1 MHLYIT
7 RGCRGTLP
15 KFLRSKGRRL
25 RRLKASF
32 VRSSQILESG
42 KWKLVGL
49 QQNEVLM
56 NNRHFFNTNYEHV
69 SVLIKSVWCFFSSSN
84 YWNRAHPEAP
94 FSVRFQSHNIPF
106 KRTSS
111 CLSILIWKLQS
122 LERCCIHGDLNTIS
136 DPNLRSKSWWLVEK
150 KGLRRSGFCL
160 GVLECRKERWKASLN
175 IFDLSSN
182 VWRLMI
188 RRFDDCDGVA
198 SHWLAIRFERK
209 LTHSRPR
216 LVSRMKTRRC
226 EQPHT
231 MNSCKQM
238 RNSRFFL
245 ACMSQTCIVWYVCF
259 GGGKGRTV
267 VIPLKLRVTERSA
280 TSLQDL
286 HMRSKMHSTA
296 EPLENNGNR

>member
-1 MHLYIT
+1 MNMFLY
-7 RGCRGTLP
+7 
-15 KFLRSKGRRL
+15 
-25 RRLKASF
+25 
-32 VRSSQILESG
+32 
-42 KWKLVGL
+42 
-49 QQNEVLM
+49 
-56 NNRHFFNTNYEHV
+56 
-69 SVLIKSVWCFFSSSN
+69 WCFFSSSN

-111 CLSILIWKLQS
+111 CLSILIWTQFLTQIWGQRADGWSKKRDCGALGFALEFWNVETSDAKHLWIS
-122 LERCCIHGDLNTIS
+122 LIFHPMFDV
-136 DPNLRSKSWWLVEK
+136 WWLE
-150 KGLRRSGFCL
+150 G
-160 GVLECRKERWKASLN
+160 
-175 IFDLSSN
+175 
-182 VWRLMI
+182 LMI
-188 RRFDDCDGVA
+188 AMAWA

-296 EPLENNGNR
+296 EPLYRKQRK

>member
-7 RGCRGTLP
+7 RGCRATLP
-15 KFLRSKGRRL
+15 KFLRSKAEGFEDWRL
-25 RRLKASF
+25 HSSGHLRFWSLEIGNWSWFTTQWSSNEQQTFFQHKLWTCFCTDVFFHHQIIGTEHILKRLSVSDFNPTIFLLK
-32 VRSSQILESG
+32 
-42 KWKLVGL
+42 GL
-49 QQNEVLM
+49 QVVYQ
-56 NNRHFFNTNYEHV
+56 
-69 SVLIKSVWCFFSSSN
+69 SSL
-84 YWNRAHPEAP
+84 E
-94 FSVRFQSHNIPF
+94 
-106 KRTSS
+106 
-111 CLSILIWKLQS
+111 KLQS

-198 SHWLAIRFERK
+198 SHWLASRFERK

-245 ACMSQTCIVWYVCF
+245 ACMSQRDMYCVIRVLWWW
-259 GGGKGRTV
+259 KGSYGRDSIEVASHRT
-267 VIPLKLRVTERSA
+267 
-280 TSLQDL
+280 
-286 HMRSKMHSTA
+286 
-296 EPLENNGNR
+296 

>member
-111 CLSILIWKLQS
+111 CLSILIWTQFLTQIWGQRADGWS
-122 LERCCIHGDLNTIS
+122 
-136 DPNLRSKSWWLVEK
+136 K
-150 KGLRRSGFCL
+150 KGIAALW
-160 GVLECRKERWKASLN
+160 VLPWS
-175 IFDLSSN
+175 
-182 VWRLMI
+182 
-188 RRFDDCDGVA
+188 
-198 SHWLAIRFERK
+198 
-209 LTHSRPR
+209 
-216 LVSRMKTRRC
+216 
-226 EQPHT
+226 
-231 MNSCKQM
+231 
-238 RNSRFFL
+238 
-245 ACMSQTCIVWYVCF
+245 F
-259 GGGKGRTV
+259 G
-267 VIPLKLRVTERSA
+267 
-280 TSLQDL
+280 
-286 HMRSKMHSTA
+286 M
-296 EPLENNGNR
+296 

>member
-1 MHLYIT
+1 MQGG
-7 RGCRGTLP
+7 RSQN
-15 KFLRSKGRRL
+15 FFDLRP
-25 RRLKASF
+25 KASKIEGWS
-32 VRSSQILESG
+32 VRSSQILEIG
-42 KWKLVGL
+42 HGL

-56 NNRHFFNTNYEHV
+56 NNRYFFNTNYEHV
-69 SVLIKSVWCFFSSSN
+69 SVLMFFFHHQIIGTEHILKRLSVSDFNPTIFLLKGLQVAYQSSFENSRVLKDVASMEI
-84 YWNRAHPEAP
+84 WTQ
-94 FSVRFQSHNIPF
+94 FL
-106 KRTSS
+106 TS
-111 CLSILIWKLQS
+111 
-122 LERCCIHGDLNTIS
+122 
-136 DPNLRSKSWWLVEK
+136 NLRSKSWWLVEK

-175 IFDLSSN
+175 IFDLSSHI
-182 VWRLMI
+182 WRLMI

-198 SHWLAIRFERK
+198 SHWLAIRIERK
-209 LTHSRPR
+209 LTHSRRR

-231 MNSCKQM
+231 MNSCKRM